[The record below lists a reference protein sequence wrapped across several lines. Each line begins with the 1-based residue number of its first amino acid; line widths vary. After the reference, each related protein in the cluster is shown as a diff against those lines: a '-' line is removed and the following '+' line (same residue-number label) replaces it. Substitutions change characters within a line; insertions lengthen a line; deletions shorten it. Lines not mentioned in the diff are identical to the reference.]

1 MSQFLRDE
9 KPKQTAFKA
18 SSPYFSQPAKAEG
31 EYKAH
36 FYPFCLPKDF
46 AQENLVPGIRDAC
59 LDYFSRNAI
68 KWHDGQNGK
77 PSNHLCD
84 SQVCCVNFLFPFAT
98 QPQAL
103 ASLLNPLFPDLLSM
117 LPVEEGLYVGHE
129 WIGERDYLG
138 EKKFDN
144 QIRTRGANF
153 TSADAIV
160 RFERADGKIQV
171 VLIEWKYTESYYPT
185 SKAEGKSGETRLR
198 TYQSLYDQ
206 PDCPLD
212 HRAFPKYR
220 DLFYE
225 PFYQL
230 MRQQFLAHE
239 MEKAH
244 ELDADVVSLLHIA
257 PAHNKDFK
265 RITSPRLE
273 GLGVSA
279 TDVWGKIVMNDGAFL
294 SVSTE
299 QLFGKFDIQDFPE
312 MRDWWN
318 YITHRYAWVC
328 E

>member
-1 MSQFLRDE
+1 
-9 KPKQTAFKA
+9 
-18 SSPYFSQPAKAEG
+18 
-31 EYKAH
+31 
-36 FYPFCLPKDF
+36 
-46 AQENLVPGIRDAC
+46 
-59 LDYFSRNAI
+59 
-68 KWHDGQNGK
+68 
-77 PSNHLCD
+77 
-84 SQVCCVNFLFPFAT
+84 
-98 QPQAL
+98 
-103 ASLLNPLFPDLLSM
+103 M

-129 WIGERDYLG
+129 WIGRENYLH
-138 EKKFDN
+138 EKISHNGK
-144 QIRTRGANF
+144 RTRGANF

-160 RFERADGKIQV
+160 RFVRTDGKVQV

-185 SKAEGKSGETRLR
+185 SLEVATSGTDR
-198 TYQSLYDQ
+198 TEIYRWLYNQS
-206 PDCPLD
+206 DCPLD
-212 HRAFPKYR
+212 HKLIPEFK

-225 PFYQL
+225 PFYQM